1 MDTPRVVLYTV
12 VMEVIHMAQPTET
25 HNQTERQARYKEHM
39 KYLTVLVNDW
49 NVNSAS
55 NSSLL
60 TTLELAL
67 DNAYLEGKRD
77 GLRERVY

>member
-12 VMEVIHMAQPTET
+12 VMEGTHMAQPTAT